1 VITVSIVSH
10 LQGALVAGLLA
21 DIAALGRDDLRLVV
35 TLNLPEEPPVAPGIL
50 PAYIHNTTPKGFGA
64 NHNYALASSSD
75 EYLCI
80 LNPDIRFNADP
91 FPALL
96 EALRDPRTAIAGP
109 RVLNPS
115 GAIENSARRF
125 PTFASLA
132 AKGLRFAPALDYPP
146 GSDSMS
152 PDWVAGMFML
162 ARREAFRA
170 VGGFD
175 ERYFLY
181 YEDIDLCRR
190 LRQRGYDIRLAAAAS
205 VVHDARKT
213 SHRNLRYLRWHL
225 GSILRFL
232 TTRYR

>member
-21 DIAALGRDDLRLVV
+21 DLAALRRHDLRVVV
-35 TLNLPEEPPVAPGIL
+35 TLNLPEEAPAATGL
-50 PAYIHNTTPKGFGA
+50 VPAYIHNSAPRGFGA
-64 NHNYALASSSD
+64 NHNHALASSDD
-75 EYLCI
+75 EYFCI
-80 LNPDIRFNADP
+80 LNPDIRFSADP

-96 EALRDPRTAIAGP
+96 EALAAPRAAIAGP
-109 RVLNPS
+109 RVLSPS
-115 GAIENSARRF
+115 GAVENSARRF

-132 AKGLRFAPALDYPP
+132 AKGLGLAPALDYAATQEA
-146 GSDSMS
+146 SS

-162 ARREAFRA
+162 ARCEAFHA

-190 LRQRGYDIRLAAAAS
+190 LRVRGYDIRLAPAAR
-205 VVHDARKT
+205 VVHDARKS

-232 TTRYR
+232 TTNYD